1 MTQRPAGPW
10 VAATGN
16 AHKMRELR
24 RMLDG
29 VVILDPMPEGIDVIE
44 DGDTFLANAQKK
56 ARAVAGAT
64 GRPALADDSGIEV
77 DALAGRPGV
86 RSARFAGETATDEEN
101 LSLLLE
107 RLEGVPPERRAAR
120 YRCVMVLVDGSS
132 EWVGEG
138 TLEGAVIDGR
148 RGSGGFGYDPSFVPE
163 GDVRTVAQMSD
174 EEKDLISHRALA
186 LRDLLSHLP
195 TADPS

>member
-1 MTQRPAGPW
+1 
-10 VAATGN
+10 
-16 AHKMRELR
+16 MRELR